1 MRKVK
6 ILSILL
12 MICLL
17 VSILFQTAI
26 NKVYAESKNEVT
38 LNFKGGIIH
47 DGYVEYSKKAK
58 LQLFKG
64 DELVTNISNKM
75 VIDLN
80 EAEYKFVIEEIEDA
94 SVSGVN
100 RPIKLNINNWYYPI
114 TTSILEGSKPTFKLE
129 SSKFSGTLDVKFER
143 TNVAINT
150 TVKNVYNDISSKGV
164 IDLTNGQ
171 EYVIDFSKTDELT
184 EGLKSF
190 VDLADLDKTLYYKRD
205 NKGLLATENESEAV
219 IKIVG
224 NKSENKAILTAV
236 NVGTK
241 KSEGFKGFHTKY
253 TGSALNYDGTD
264 GGIINETRTDYY
276 TRCTYEF
283 TFQYVKEEVSP
294 KEYEFTEGANQ
305 TYTIDESKDATF
317 RIDADYSLFTNKVYV
332 DDKLIDSTNYDSK
345 TGSTVITLKDEY
357 LKTLSVGEHTLK
369 VAFSDNG
376 EAITKFTIKE
386 KQQNE
391 SPEYNNNTENTE
403 NTGNTGNT
411 EKEKQ
416 QVNNNVTNNNIQK
429 DNTNANPKTGDN
441 VIVYAV
447 LFATALLG
455 IITLIIVNNTKRRNS
470 RKH

>member
-17 VSILFQTAI
+17 VSILFPTAI

-38 LNFKGGIIH
+38 LNLEGGIIH

-64 DELVTNISNKM
+64 EDLVVNISNNM

-80 EAEYKFVIEEIEDA
+80 EAEYKFVIEEIEDT
-94 SVSGVN
+94 SVTGANTSI
-100 RPIKLNINNWYYPI
+100 RLKINNWYYPI
-114 TTSILEGSKPTFKLE
+114 IAINETKSTFKLD
-129 SSKFSGTLDVKFER
+129 SSKFNGKLDIEFER
-143 TNVAINT
+143 RNIAVNT
-150 TVKNVYNDISSKGV
+150 TVKNVYEDISSKGV
-164 IDLTNGQ
+164 IDLTDGK
-171 EYVIDFSKTDELT
+171 EYVIDFSKNDELT

-190 VDLADLDKTLYYKRD
+190 ADLDKTLYYKRD
-205 NKGLLATENESEAV
+205 NKGLLATDNESEAV

-241 KSEGFKGFHTKY
+241 KSEVFKGFHMQY
-253 TGSALNYDGTD
+253 TGSALNYDDLDGD
-264 GGIINETRTDYY
+264 IASGGIVRETRYDYY
-276 TRCTYEF
+276 TRCTYDF

-294 KEYEFTEGANQ
+294 KEYKFTEGANQ
-305 TYTIDESKDATF
+305 TYTIDESKNATF

-332 DDKLIDSTNYDSK
+332 DNKLVDSTNYDSK
-345 TGSTVITLKDEY
+345 SGSTVITLKDEY

-386 KQQNE
+386 KQQGTNIEDNE
-391 SPEYNNNTENTE
+391 NTKNEENQENNNLP
-403 NTGNTGNT
+403 
-411 EKEKQ
+411 
-416 QVNNNVTNNNIQK
+416 NNDVKK
-429 DNTNANPKTGDN
+429 DNTITNTNPKTGDN
-441 VIVYAV
+441 VIVY
-447 LFATALLG
+447 FAMFSIALLG
-455 IITLIIVNNTKRRNS
+455 IITLAIVNVKR
-470 RKH
+470 K

>member
-1 MRKVK
+1 MKKTKV
-6 ILSILL
+6 LSILL
-12 MICLL
+12 ILCMT
-17 VSILFQTAI
+17 VSIALPMLT
-26 NKVYAESKNEVT
+26 NKAYAVTQNEVT
-38 LNFKGGIIH
+38 LNFKDGTIH

-58 LQLFKG
+58 VQLFKG
-64 DELVTNISNKM
+64 EKLVADISNNM

-80 EAEYKFVIEEIEDA
+80 EAEYKFVIEEIEDT
-94 SVSGVN
+94 SVTGAN
-100 RPIKLNINNWYYPI
+100 TPIKLNINNWYYPM
-114 TTSILEGSKPTFKLE
+114 TTIVGETKFTFNLD
-129 SSKFSGTLDVKFER
+129 SSKFSGTLDVKLVR
-143 TNVAINT
+143 TRTVVNT

-164 IDLTNGQ
+164 IDLTGGQ
-171 EYVIDFSKTDELT
+171 EYVIDFSKDDELT
-184 EGLKSF
+184 NGLKSF
-190 VDLADLDKTLYYKRD
+190 ADLDKTLYYKRD
-205 NKGLLATENESEAV
+205 NEGLLATDNESEAV

-241 KSEGFKGFHTKY
+241 KSEVFKGFHTKY

-294 KEYEFTEGANQ
+294 KEYKFTEGANQ
-305 TYTIDESKDATF
+305 TYTIDESKNATF
-317 RIDADYSLFTNKVYV
+317 KIDADYSLFTNKVYV
-332 DDKLIDSTNYDSK
+332 DNKLVDSTNYDSK
-345 TGSTVITLKDEY
+345 SGSTVITLKDEY

-386 KQQNE
+386 KDE
-391 SPEYNNNTENTE
+391 ASEDSKNTENNQNNEQE
-403 NTGNTGNT
+403 NNNLI
-411 EKEKQ
+411 
-416 QVNNNVTNNNIQK
+416 NNNVQK

-447 LFATALLG
+447 SFIIALLG
-455 IITLIIVNNTKRRNS
+455 IIALIIVNNTKRKNS